1 MNHQG
6 SFPWFSE
13 VDPNRP
19 PQPRSFPQPY
29 IHPIPS
35 IHKGIVHQR
44 SDAKTLLRAHHGSNP
59 ALSYNYF
66 FSFFFPSFLLH
77 IPNHMLAKDK
87 SHIYLGL
94 GVQRLQECYHFED
107 C

>member
-1 MNHQG
+1 MVGHRLTHLFSKYKNNFISPLILTFKVVKICKTG
-6 SFPWFSE
+6 EKKDPLSASFNQLQDTAF
-13 VDPNRP
+13 
-19 PQPRSFPQPY
+19 
-29 IHPIPS
+29 
-35 IHKGIVHQR
+35 
-44 SDAKTLLRAHHGSNP
+44 T
-59 ALSYNYF
+59 
-66 FSFFFPSFLLH
+66 SFFFPSFLLH